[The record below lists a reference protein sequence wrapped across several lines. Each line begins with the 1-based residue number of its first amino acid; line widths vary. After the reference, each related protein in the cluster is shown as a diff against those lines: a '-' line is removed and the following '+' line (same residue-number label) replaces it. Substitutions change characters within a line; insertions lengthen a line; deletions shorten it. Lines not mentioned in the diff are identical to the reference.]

1 MKKIMK
7 IVFDL
12 FLIAVMCLTFCA
24 CSSEAYEKGLWEN
37 ATYTEDTELGNG
49 TKTVL
54 VEVRA
59 ENKSVTFKIN
69 TDKEKLGDALAE
81 HNLISGEKGAYG
93 LYVKVV
99 NGITADYNINQSY
112 WAFTKNDESMMSG
125 VDGAIISDSEHY
137 ELVYTK

>member
-1 MKKIMK
+1 
-7 IVFDL
+7 
-12 FLIAVMCLTFCA
+12 MCLSFCA
-24 CSSEAYEKGLWEN
+24 CGSKAYEKGLWEN
-37 ATYTEDTELGNG
+37 ATYTEDTEFGNG
-49 TKTVL
+49 AKTVM

-59 ENKSVTFKIN
+59 EERSITFKIN
-69 TDKEKLGDALAE
+69 TDKETLSDALVE

-112 WAFTKNDESMMSG
+112 WAFTKNGESMMSG
-125 VDGAIISDSEHY
+125 VDGAEISDGEHY